1 MNVALPVEL
10 ERRVDESV
18 AQGEFANR
26 DEFFKEAAELLL
38 DLRHGE
44 GSPIPVDEHWD
55 ERVENLIKQA
65 QASGEATEM
74 SDHDWEEVERQGLA
88 LIKAKKKA

>member
-1 MNVALPVEL
+1 MNVALPVDL
-10 ERRVDESV
+10 ERRVNESV

-44 GSPIPVDEHWD
+44 GLPVPVDEHW
-55 ERVENLIKQA
+55 ERRVESLIEQA

-74 SDHDWEEVERQGLA
+74 SDHDWHEVERQGLA
-88 LIKAKKKA
+88 LIKARKKA